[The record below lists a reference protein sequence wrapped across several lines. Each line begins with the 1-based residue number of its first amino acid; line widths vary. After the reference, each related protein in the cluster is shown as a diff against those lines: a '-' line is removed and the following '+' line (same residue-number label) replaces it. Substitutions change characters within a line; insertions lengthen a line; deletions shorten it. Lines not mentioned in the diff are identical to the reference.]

1 MSNMVSF
8 TAQTASDLAAR
19 YRLAVENNEEQFVFE
34 GNDYLTA
41 YAKYLL
47 QHLSNQNLEGFTF
60 E

>member
-1 MSNMVSF
+1 MTKMVSF
-8 TAQTASDLAAR
+8 TAQSASDLAAR

-47 QHLSNQNLEGFTF
+47 QHLSNQGLEGFTF
-60 E
+60 P

>member
-1 MSNMVSF
+1 MVSF
-8 TAQTASDLAAR
+8 TAQSASDLAAR

-47 QHLSNQNLEGFTF
+47 QHLDQQDLEGFTF
-60 E
+60 K